1 MDQNGKNYAGNF
13 FSLKNLF
20 NIIANTYALFYR
32 YQFLRLCLQLELLCL
47 NDWENSVK
55 KILGKVVRYPI
66 RKMVTVILLI
76 TMRNVT
82 GTEVIVAVRPDIT
95 VSLVFLKIV
104 FLVICSTLDT
114 FFNFIF
120 KANG

>member
-1 MDQNGKNYAGNF
+1 M
-13 FSLKNLF
+13 
-20 NIIANTYALFYR
+20 
-32 YQFLRLCLQLELLCL
+32 
-47 NDWENSVK
+47 K
-55 KILGKVVRYPI
+55 KILEKVVRYPI